1 MSSLYLG
8 SCHCNQVELQLTL
21 PKPLQKYE
29 PRACDCDFCMQ
40 RDVMYLSDP
49 LSHLSILSTINL
61 IHSKQGSEQAQFLSC
76 VNCEQLVAVVSEIDG
91 ELRGAINAECLND
104 SSLMAKP
111 ISVNPQSLNP
121 SEKRERWAQ
130 NWSRVSLSEPD

>member
-1 MSSLYLG
+1 
-8 SCHCNQVELQLTL
+8 
-21 PKPLQKYE
+21 
-29 PRACDCDFCMQ
+29 
-40 RDVMYLSDP
+40 MYLSDP